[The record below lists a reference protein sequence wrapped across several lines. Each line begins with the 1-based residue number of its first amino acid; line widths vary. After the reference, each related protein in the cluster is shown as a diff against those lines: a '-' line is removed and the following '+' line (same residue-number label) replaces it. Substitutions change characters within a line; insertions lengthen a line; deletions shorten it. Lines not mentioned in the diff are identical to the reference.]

1 MSMTKRILIPCI
13 VLLVVF
19 AQLALPGMARA
30 DDEQP
35 PQAAGTEAP
44 ADPGGGSG
52 DEAGEPAAPPETP
65 TVPEI
70 LEQVPPDTGIAV
82 VNDEGELEPLASQ
95 QAAEIIVNSDPVWC
109 PAGQTPATDT
119 DPATPGNQNGCTSN
133 QASVTDLLI
142 VLQGDPVTYSGDG
155 TIFFE
160 DGVYG
165 GSETSLVFDNSDLTG
180 LGSLTLQGGWD
191 LVNYVDLGGST
202 TFNAPVVINWAS
214 NVTLNNVAVE
224 NSTGAGLVVVADG
237 NIQLNDVSASGNDNT
252 GAFLVG
258 GGDVSVDGGD
268 FSGNDGYGLYV
279 YSDGAI
285 NLNDVVANDNSFD
298 GADLVNY
305 EGTGNVTVTN
315 GQFDG
320 NGGDGLFVDTSGNVT
335 IDTVQASGNGDTGLE
350 VYSSGGDI
358 SLTNVVAGYDE
369 VNELEAGN
377 AYGAYLQT
385 SGTGEISVVD
395 SDFVFNAVNGLV
407 AVNESGSITLEGV
420 VAAANGTPTLTSTA
434 GFFGLGCTPL
444 EFEGGVWLVSDT
456 GDIIVLESDFDLNE
470 GDGLV
475 AQTGGSIGLENSGAD
490 GNTSNGAVL
499 QSGGQVVVVDSVFEE
514 NGSVGLEVAAA
525 GDILLEG
532 VEASGNGFAGAWL
545 KSYEGDISVVDSL
558 FANNGSYGLKVFGQS
573 LADLEN
579 VTATGNGT
587 GGIYID
593 YLAPCG
599 QPGGIDVT
607 ITGGLIENNGAFGI
621 YANLGPDGSLDDDTS
636 PPSYGAGNGPDNPTN
651 PTNLIEVY
659 TIHACPPPDKPKPP
673 EPPAKPYNKVE
684 VPDEGGQPVLQ
695 DCEVY
700 AGLIMTLPN
709 GDGFQVACPAEGSF
723 TVQHVP
729 QEELPGDLPLGPR
742 FVSALTIEGT
752 DAEGQPVKVLED
764 GHFLV
769 SFAIPEGME
778 RSHFSILYWDES
790 ANDGS
795 GGWVELPLDRLG
807 LGTVPLHRDAPEDG
821 MLILRGVRQEG
832 GEVTVKVNFT
842 GTFVLVAR

>member
-1 MSMTKRILIPCI
+1 MSMTKRVLIPFI

-19 AQLALPGMARA
+19 AQLALPGAARA
-30 DDEQP
+30 DDDQP
-35 PQAAGTEAP
+35 PQAGGTEVP
-44 ADPGGGSG
+44 ADSP
-52 DEAGEPAAPPETP
+52 EPAAPPETA

-70 LEQVPPDTGIAV
+70 LEQVPPDTQIAV

-119 DPATPGNQNGCTSN
+119 DPGTPGNQNGCTPN
-133 QASVTDLLI
+133 QASVTELLT

-155 TIFFE
+155 TVFFQ

-165 GSETSLVFDNSDLTG
+165 GSETSLVFNNNDLTG

-202 TFNAPVVINWAS
+202 TFSAPVVVNWAS
-214 NVTLNNVAVE
+214 NVTLNDIAVE
-224 NSTGAGLVVVADG
+224 NSAGAGLVVEADG
-237 NIQLNDVSASGNDNT
+237 NIQLNDVSASGNGNT
-252 GAFLVG
+252 GAVLAG

-279 YSDGAI
+279 YSEGTI
-285 NLNDVVANDNSFD
+285 NLNEVVANDNSFD

-305 EGTGNVTVTN
+305 EGTGDVTVTN
-315 GQFDG
+315 SQFDG

-358 SLTNVVAGYDE
+358 SLTDVVAGYDL
-369 VNELEAGN
+369 VNDLEAGN

-385 SGTGEISVVD
+385 SGTGEISVTG
-395 SDFVFNAVNGLV
+395 SAFVYNTVNGLV
-407 AVNESGSITLEGV
+407 AVNESGDITLEGV
-420 VAAANGTPTLTSTA
+420 YAIANGTPSLTSTA

-444 EFEGGVWLVSDT
+444 EFEGGVWLISDE
-456 GDIIVLESDFDLNE
+456 GDIIVVDSLFAVNE

-475 AQTGGSIGLENSGAD
+475 AQTDGNIGLGYSFSA
-490 GNTSNGAVL
+490 GNASDGAVL
-499 QSGGQVVVVDSVFEE
+499 QSGGQVAVVDSAFEG
-514 NGSVGLEVAAA
+514 NGGVGLEVAAA
-525 GDILLEG
+525 GDILVDG
-532 VEASGNGFAGAWL
+532 VEASENGFAGAWL
-545 KSYEGDISVVDSL
+545 TSYEGDISVVDSL
-558 FANNGSYGLKVFGQS
+558 FTVNGSYGLKVFGQG

-599 QPGGIDVT
+599 HPGGIDVT
-607 ITGGLIENNGAFGI
+607 IAGGLIENNGAFGI
-621 YANLGPDGSLDDDTS
+621 YANLGPDGSLDDETS
-636 PPSYGAGNGPDNPTN
+636 PPGYGAGN

-659 TIHACPPPDKPKPP
+659 TIHACPPPDDKPKPP

-684 VPDEGGQPVLQ
+684 VPDEGGLPVLQ

-709 GDGFQVACPAEGSF
+709 GDGLQVACPAEGSF
-723 TVQHVP
+723 TVQHLS
-729 QEELPGDLPLGPR
+729 QDELPGDLPLGPR

-752 DAEGQPVKVLED
+752 DAEGQPIKVLED

-769 SFAIPEGME
+769 SFSIPEGME

-795 GGWVELPLDRLG
+795 GGWTELPLDRPG
-807 LGTVPLHRDAPEDG
+807 LGTVSLHRDAPEDG
-821 MLILRGVRQEG
+821 MLVLRGVRQEG
-832 GEVTVKVNFT
+832 GGVTVKVNFT
-842 GTFVLVAR
+842 GTFALVAR